1 VALTDWYCDEV
12 LQGMMDVDRVFE
24 DRHVLAFHHPRPSAR
39 PHAVVIPK
47 SHVPARTGPD
57 PTTPLARISARVGR
71 LH

>member
-1 VALTDWYCDEV
+1 MALTDWYCDEV
-12 LQGMMDVDRVFE
+12 LQGMMDVDRIFE

-47 SHVPARTGPD
+47 SHVPSLSDEKALD
-57 PTTPLARISARVGR
+57 PSATVGR